1 MKSHYD
7 VTSNRKQ
14 MASGTRSSLN
24 LTVRAITVKTK
35 RKKQFLLL
43 LGVARLIDASIYR
56 DTFPAIRIA
65 IFFFPTAIYFLFSYF
80 FFPQL
85 FSFRQKRFYPHNL
98 LVYKH
103 Q

>member
-14 MASGTRSSLN
+14 MASGKRSSLN

-56 DTFPAIRIA
+56 DIFPAIRIA
-65 IFFFPTAIYFLFSYF
+65 IFVFQSRYFI
-80 FFPQL
+80 
-85 FSFRQKRFYPHNL
+85 
-98 LVYKH
+98 
-103 Q
+103 